1 MEDIPSLLESAVVYA
16 AMTDYPTPSGFLTP
30 LPAYPVR
37 EMCRAVDRHPS
48 GTAAAGGG
56 GGDGTLLRVW
66 AAMDVYY
73 NHTGAAA
80 RRRMTPMACR
90 CSTGGTTG
98 RMLLLLRT

>member
-48 GTAAAGGG
+48 GTAGGG
-56 GGDGTLLRVW
+56 GGGGTLLRV
-66 AAMDVYY
+66 
-73 NHTGAAA
+73 
-80 RRRMTPMACR
+80 
-90 CSTGGTTG
+90 
-98 RMLLLLRT
+98 